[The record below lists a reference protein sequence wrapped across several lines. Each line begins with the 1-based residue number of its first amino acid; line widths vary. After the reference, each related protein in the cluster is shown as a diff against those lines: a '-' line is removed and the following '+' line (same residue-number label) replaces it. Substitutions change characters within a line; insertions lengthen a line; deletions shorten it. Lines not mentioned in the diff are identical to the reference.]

1 MLLKIGELA
10 QRTGMTVRTLHHY
23 DKLGLLTP
31 SVRSEAGYRLYNRHD
46 IARLHRIQ
54 ALRRL
59 NLSLQEI
66 AELIQGDT
74 ADLRSVISQQ
84 ILSLEEQIKQS
95 QELRE
100 RLLELDEQLHQND
113 DLNMDYWLSTL
124 EMMSL
129 RSKYFSPEE
138 IALWRQ
144 HKDVHSGKMEM
155 AMQPIVAQIRAY
167 MDAKMAPSEPQVL
180 VQVQKWLETV
190 HQSVPN
196 PALLKKFADMHRD
209 EPSIQA
215 MSGVDNAMM
224 DYINIAA
231 IEIRYQIYRRY
242 LSEDECQYFRPSF
255 MRNMDNWTALFID
268 LKKFIDAGIA
278 VTDPIALKRIQD
290 WRTMFLDA
298 WGNRVETV
306 QKIRQ
311 IHEKE
316 PRLTIGGGL
325 SQEVLDYAVTGIRFM
340 EAQQHANLPSSAPT
354 QITKPTKPA
363 KSIPKKS
370 TKT

>member
-10 QRTGMTVRTLHHY
+10 QRTGITVRTLHHY

-59 NLSLQEI
+59 DLSLQEI

-74 ADLRSVISQQ
+74 ADLRGVISQQ

-100 RLLELDEQLHQND
+100 RLLELDEQLQQHDQP
-113 DLNMDYWLSTL
+113 NMDYWLSTL

-129 RSKYFSPEE
+129 RSKYFSPED

-144 HKDVHSGKMEM
+144 HKDVSSGKMDM
-155 AMQPIVAQIRAY
+155 AMQPIVAQIREF
-167 MDAKMAPSEPQVL
+167 MDAKIAPSAPQVL

-190 HQSVPN
+190 HESVPN
-196 PALLKKFADMHRD
+196 PRLLKNFADMHRD

-224 DYINIAA
+224 DYINVAA

-242 LSEDECQYFRPSF
+242 LSEEECQYFRPSF
-255 MRNMDNWTALFID
+255 MRNMDNWTELFID
-268 LKKFIDAGIA
+268 IKKFIDAGVE

-290 WRTMFLDA
+290 WRAMFLDA

-325 SQEVLDYAVTGIRFM
+325 SQEVLDYAVKGIRYI
-340 EAQQHANLPSSAPT
+340 ESQNSTASTSPKTAE
-354 QITKPTKPA
+354 K
-363 KSIPKKS
+363 IPKKS
-370 TKT
+370 LKKKSLPQ

>member
-10 QRTGMTVRTLHHY
+10 QRTGITVRTLHHY
-23 DKLGLLTP
+23 DKLDLLTP

-59 NLSLQEI
+59 DLSLHEI
-66 AELIQGDT
+66 GELIQGDT

-84 ILSLEEQIKQS
+84 ILSLEEQIKQN

-100 RLLELDEQLHQND
+100 RLLELGEQLDQND

-129 RSKYFSPEE
+129 RSKYFSPED

-144 HKDVHSGKMEM
+144 QKDVMSGKMEL
-155 AMQPIVAQIRAY
+155 AMQPIVAKIREF
-167 MDAKMAPSEPQVL
+167 MDAKIAPSAPQVL

-196 PALLKKFADMHRD
+196 PRLLKKFADMHRD

-224 DYINIAA
+224 DYINVAA

-242 LSEDECQYFRPSF
+242 LSEEECQYFRPSF
-255 MRNMDNWTALFID
+255 MRNVNNWTELFID

-278 VTDPIALKRIQD
+278 FTDPIALKRIQD
-290 WRTMFLDA
+290 WRAMFLDA
-298 WGNRVETV
+298 WGNRIETI
-306 QKIRQ
+306 QKVRQ
-311 IHEKE
+311 VHEKE

-325 SQEVLDYAVTGIRFM
+325 SQEVLDYAVAGMRYM
-340 EAQQHANLPSSAPT
+340 ETQNLAASQSTKSAK
-354 QITKPTKPA
+354 TKPPR
-363 KSIPKKS
+363 SISKK
-370 TKT
+370 TKTTSAS